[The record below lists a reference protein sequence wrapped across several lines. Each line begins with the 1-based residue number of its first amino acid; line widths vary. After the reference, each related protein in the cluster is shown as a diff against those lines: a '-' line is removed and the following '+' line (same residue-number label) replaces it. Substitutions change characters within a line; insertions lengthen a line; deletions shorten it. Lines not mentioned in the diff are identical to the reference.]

1 MKKLVL
7 DEPTVKNVERLLKLF
22 IQDTKVLNVL
32 ILNTS
37 GQVLFQMGM
46 KKDNYFSQSL
56 GALCS
61 GIYNATKS
69 IAKLVKEDHFFTLF
83 QEGKKFVFFYFAIND
98 ELIIVSFFSKNT
110 LIGVVQTLTKKLS
123 EDIVKLMKEESE
135 RQITFDKEF
144 KEEIDNIIDN
154 IFK

>member
-7 DEPTVKNVERLLKLF
+7 DEPTVKDVERLLKLF